1 MHLRAGNSKKYIQ
14 KKKKNSDKQ
23 QQQKNVIQT
32 PFRCPRPAASVT
44 LLGVRLLR
52 FHIQRGLAQ
61 FDGI

>member
-1 MHLRAGNSKKYIQ
+1 MHLRASNSKK
-14 KKKKNSDKQ
+14 KQ
-23 QQQKNVIQT
+23 TTTAKKNVIQT